1 MCVCVCVLYMK
12 FDSMAAVV
20 FTPPSL
26 SLSLSFC
33 PRYLAQ
39 DYAPACLGALY
50 PTPRVCVGVG
60 GGGDGGG
67 EGLSGLEG
75 SADGV
80 RGDVDLLALLQAEEG
95 AALDTSA
102 GAAKLFGPPPATA
115 AAAAAKGAAPPP
127 CGWEHA
133 AALGRALDAASTA
146 QDHGGGGL
154 LLSERSSE
162 HGAIAHEPPGRGALF
177 LANFA
182 GLLLVACLVRRC
194 GGAKQRRG
202 GRQAG
207 SHRFDLI

>member
-1 MCVCVCVLYMK
+1 MCLIYEIRFYGCRRVH
-12 FDSMAAVV
+12 
-20 FTPPSL
+20 PPP

-154 LLSERSSE
+154 LLSGERSSE